1 MKLSDF
7 KIGEIFYTP
16 VSKWMCTDIGS
27 RVVVA
32 IDYYEKVKNSET
44 TPPYSIVEYV
54 FDECDMEV
62 CFTSL
67 EELNEAMN

>member
-7 KIGEIFYTP
+7 KIGEVFYTP
-16 VSKWMCTDIGS
+16 VSKWMCTDIGT

-32 IDYYEKVKNSET
+32 INYYEKVENNET
-44 TPPYSIVEYV
+44 TPPYSIVEYT
-54 FDECDMEV
+54 FDEYDMEV

-67 EELNEAMN
+67 EKLNEAIS